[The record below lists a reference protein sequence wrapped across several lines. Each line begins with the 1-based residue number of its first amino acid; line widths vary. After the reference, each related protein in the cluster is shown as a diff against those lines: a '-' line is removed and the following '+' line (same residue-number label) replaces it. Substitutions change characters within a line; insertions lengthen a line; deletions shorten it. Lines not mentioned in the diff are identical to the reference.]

1 MNKVYLFKHRGGF
14 SFFCCFPIYLKKN
27 ALTNRALLVKVVYKK
42 NLCNKLIKK
51 AIFAKI
57 RQHSLLFSDDFLLG
71 GLPYAFLFCL
81 PLLSQNNFSALIL
94 RR

>member
-27 ALTNRALLVKVVYKK
+27 ALTNRAFPVKVTHKK
-42 NLCNKLIKK
+42 KLCKPLIKED
-51 AIFAKI
+51 IFTKN
-57 RQHSLLFSDDFLLG
+57 RQDFLLLFDG
-71 GLPYAFLFCL
+71 FLLSGLPYAFLFCL
-81 PLLSQNNFSALIL
+81 PLLSQNNFSALIF